1 MRQRKSEQT
10 RRGFLGTGMAAA
22 SGLLAGR
29 AHAAGNAVRIGAVL
43 PKGGDAL
50 PVAAANRGA
59 AGEAARMGF
68 VMAEEEL
75 ALNAGL
81 LGRDFQ
87 VLISS
92 APGAEA
98 AHRAARR
105 LAAVEGVSVLVGG
118 FSREEAEALA
128 EVADEFGILFM
139 NIGCPS
145 DALRGEGCRPLSFHV
160 EASAAMYLDAIM
172 GWFVRSQY
180 RTWHLVHEDSEEG
193 HALAARAGEA
203 LAQRHWGGREV
214 GRTVVRPRAQDFQ
227 EATRAIKA
235 DGPDAVLVL
244 TDWLAQLDFLA
255 IYESANLTHP
265 VVGFP
270 EPSTQLRDFFAS
282 SRQIAPSAG
291 AGHRA
296 VLWEATLD
304 AYGARE
310 LNARFGSRWG
320 KPMDPPSWAAYQAC
334 KIAYEAALFGGTLEG
349 VGLAEYLTSER
360 AVFDVHK
367 GIGVSFRPWDHQLR
381 QSLYL
386 VKIEPAGAPGHGLR
400 HSLKRASLVGEL
412 PAIYM
417 PGTDPVERLDQIGD
431 IAPRAACG

>member
-1 MRQRKSEQT
+1 MRGRLSEQT
-10 RRGFLGTGMAAA
+10 RRGFLGAGLAAA
-22 SGLLAGR
+22 SGLLAGP
-29 AHAAGNAVRIGAVL
+29 AHARGVAVRIGAVL
-43 PKGGDAL
+43 PTGGAAL
-50 PVAAANRGA
+50 PMAAANLGA
-59 AGEAARMGF
+59 AGETARMGF
-68 VMAEEEL
+68 IMAEEEL

-81 LGRDFQ
+81 LGRDFG

-118 FSREEAEALA
+118 FSREEADALA
-128 EVADEFGILFM
+128 EVAEEFGILFM

-193 HALAARAGEA
+193 HALAARAGQA
-203 LAQRHWGGREV
+203 LAHRHWGGREV
-214 GRTVVRPRAQDFQ
+214 GRTVVRPRGRDFH
-227 EATRAIKA
+227 EAIRAIQS

-255 IYESANLTHP
+255 SYEAAALTHP

-270 EPSTQLRDFFAS
+270 EPSTQLREYFAK
-282 SRQIAPSAG
+282 SRQIAPAAG

-320 KPMDPPSWAAYQAC
+320 KPMDPPAWAAYQAC

-349 VGLAEYLTSER
+349 AGLAEYLTSER

-367 GIGVSFRPWDHQLR
+367 GIGVSFRRWDHQLR

-386 VKIEPAGAPGHGLR
+386 VKIEPPGEPGYGLR
-400 HSLKRASLVGEL
+400 HGLKRASLVGEL

-431 IAPRAACG
+431 IVPRAACG